1 MADEGIEHSNAKYG
15 SEIIHGDEKGKLLER
30 GPKIPGAQANKR
42 GREHGRHVV
51 SARTELCRG
60 YPAYSLPIVLLYISE
75 TVFGYKFTNY
85 KQDK

>member
-42 GREHGRHVV
+42 GREHG
-51 SARTELCRG
+51 TCRG

-75 TVFGYKFTNY
+75 TVFGFKFTDY